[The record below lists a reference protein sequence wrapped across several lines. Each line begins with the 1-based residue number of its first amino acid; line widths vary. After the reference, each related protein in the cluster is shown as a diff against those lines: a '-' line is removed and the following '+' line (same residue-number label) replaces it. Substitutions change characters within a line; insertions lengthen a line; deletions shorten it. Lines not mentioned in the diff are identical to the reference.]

1 MAEKKAVLFTVE
13 GNVQGVGFRY
23 FVERKAQSLGIHGYV
38 RNMRDGTVEVY
49 AEGDPDTLESLRQH
63 LERGPSFARVE
74 NVREDWREVT
84 GKYHSFQVTFD
95 R

>member
-1 MAEKKAVLFTVE
+1 MAEGKAVLYTVE

-23 FVERKAQSLGIHGYV
+23 FVERKAQSLGLVGYV

-49 AEGDPDTLESLRQH
+49 AEGDGETLESLRPH
-63 LERGPSFARVE
+63 LKRGPSFARVE
-74 NVREDWREVT
+74 NVREEWREPT